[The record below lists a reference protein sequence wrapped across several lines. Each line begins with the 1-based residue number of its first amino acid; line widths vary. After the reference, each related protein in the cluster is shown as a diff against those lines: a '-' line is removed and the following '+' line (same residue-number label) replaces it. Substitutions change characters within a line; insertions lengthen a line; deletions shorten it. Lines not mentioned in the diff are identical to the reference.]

1 MRAREFRLSPAL
13 KNLLVYTPRPV
24 PRTAVG
30 AARRKPNMENNTSPQ
45 RGSQTTKNRKADK
58 RESRE
63 TDLHLI

>member
-30 AARRKPNMENNTSPQ
+30 AARRKPNMEKITSAQ
-45 RGSQTTKNRKADK
+45 RVAIN
-58 RESRE
+58 
-63 TDLHLI
+63 